1 MIIIDTSIWIEF
13 FRGNQPYFDQVS
25 ELIDNNDIIGL
36 SPVFGELLQGAKND
50 NERSI
55 ITDFWDNIYKIK
67 EDDLFIHAG
76 AESSKNKWLDRGV
89 GLIDS
94 VIITAAKNSTAFV
107 WSLDKKLSKL
117 IKIEEKYNPNEIQY

>member
-36 SPVFGELLQGAKND
+36 SPVFGELLQGAKNN

-55 ITDFWDNIYKIK
+55 ITDFWNNIYKIN

-76 AESSKNKWLDRGV
+76 AESSRSKWLDKGV

-107 WSLDKKLSKL
+107 WSLDKKLLKL
-117 IKIEEKYNPNEIQY
+117 ITIEEKYNPIK

>member
-1 MIIIDTSIWIEF
+1 MIIIDTSVWIEF

-25 ELIDNNDIIGL
+25 ELIDNNEIIGL
-36 SPVFGELLQGAKND
+36 SPVFGELLQGAKNK

-55 ITDFWDNIYKIK
+55 ITDFWINIFKID

-76 AESSKNKWLDRGV
+76 AESSRSKWLNKGV

-94 VIITAAKNSTAFV
+94 VIITAAKSSTAFI
-107 WSLDKKLSKL
+107 WSLDKKLINLLK
-117 IKIEEKYNPNEIQY
+117 KEEKYTPS

>member
-25 ELIDNNDIIGL
+25 ELIVNNDIIGL

-50 NERSI
+50 YERSI
-55 ITDFWDNIYKIK
+55 ITDFWNNLNKID
-67 EDDLFIHAG
+67 EDDQFIHAG
-76 AESSKNKWLDRGV
+76 AESSRSKWLDKGV

-94 VIITAAKNSTAFV
+94 VIITAAKKSAAFI
-107 WSLDKKLSKL
+107 WSLDKKLLKL
-117 IKIEEKYNPNEIQY
+117 IETEETYNPSN

>member
-13 FRGNQPYFDQVS
+13 FKGNQPYFDQVS

-36 SPVFGELLQGAKND
+36 SPVFGELLQGAKN
-50 NERSI
+50 NYERSI
-55 ITDFWDNIYKIK
+55 ITDFWNSIYKIK

-76 AESSKNKWLDRGV
+76 TESSRSKWLDQGV

-107 WSLDKKLSKL
+107 WSLDKKLLKL
-117 IKIEEKYNPNEIQY
+117 MKIEEKYNPN

>member
-36 SPVFGELLQGAKND
+36 SPVFGELLQGAKNN

-55 ITDFWDNIYKIK
+55 ITDFWNNIYKIN

-76 AESSKNKWLDRGV
+76 AESSRSKWLDKGV

-107 WSLDKKLSKL
+107 WSLDKKLLKL
-117 IKIEEKYNPNEIQY
+117 ITIEEKYNPTK